1 MKLFPI
7 ATMLALLTMPFG
19 AAVAQ
24 DTIRGIF
31 PVVKLKMFDGE
42 KFVFPSDMQGS
53 VLNIVFLGMG
63 NDRESGEQQQGQLL
77 DWQAALDAAGVF
89 SNRVMPYHFSAMSSP
104 PFFVKGMISGAMS
117 KSYEGRFPMSQA
129 GILYL
134 KDLEE
139 FAAEVEL
146 PLDDQPTI
154 VIADASGQP
163 LLLYKGLLSDAGLVS
178 LVEAIRI
185 ASGDVAEINDNAAE
199 ESVSPELV
207 GG

>member
-7 ATMLALLTMPFG
+7 AAMLVVLALPFS

-24 DTIRGIF
+24 DTIRGSF
-31 PVVKLKMFDGE
+31 PVVKLKTFDGE
-42 KFVFPSDMQGS
+42 KFVFPSGMQGS

-77 DWQAALDAAGVF
+77 DWQAALEAAGVF
-89 SNRVMPYHFSAMSSP
+89 SDSVMPYHFSAMSSP

-134 KDLEE
+134 KDLED

-146 PLDDQPTI
+146 PIDGQPTI

-185 ASGDVAEINDNAAE
+185 ASGEVAGINDDAAE
-199 ESVSPELV
+199 ESVAR
-207 GG
+207 